1 MEINDSVKNNLLYKL
16 GENDPDYIA
25 VINIIEDLGKR
36 LEELE
41 QKYNIALEL
50 LSTVEKMKVIEL
62 VIHWEARGD
71 ENGN

>member
-50 LSTVEKMKVIEL
+50 LSTVEKTKVIEL
-62 VIHWEARGD
+62 VIHCEARGD